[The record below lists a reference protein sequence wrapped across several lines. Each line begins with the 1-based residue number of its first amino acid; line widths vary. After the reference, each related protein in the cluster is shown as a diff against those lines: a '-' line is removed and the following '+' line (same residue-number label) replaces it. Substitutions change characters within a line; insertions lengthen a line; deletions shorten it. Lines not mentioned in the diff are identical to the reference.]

1 MERSHGTR
9 YGAHGERPGADFRH
23 SEEIG
28 FRRARRV
35 GACLLKRFKAATAG
49 DATMVAARDRN
60 KGGGA
65 GGGEPVRA
73 SAVMEGRGIS
83 GRFLSTADFLTF

>member
-1 MERSHGTR
+1 MLIGSQPCEIALTALALALATALAAALRNDAIFFCGK
-9 YGAHGERPGADFRH
+9 GA
-23 SEEIG
+23 
-28 FRRARRV
+28 
-35 GACLLKRFKAATAG
+35 GACTRSCDG
-49 DATMVAARDRN
+49 GRRN
-60 KGGGA
+60 YGGGA